1 VQSKASTLRSAAGNS
16 GTPLSKKLGLKT
28 LKRPLKVACLVCPM
42 VAGVLFACAAPAQSP
57 IPDPKQALREQESA
71 DKFQRDGI
79 RLEIE
84 TNINRLKRCMAKR
97 ACPANGFPKL
107 LLGLTPSEVEGILGP
122 PQYHLQLG
130 ENDLYYW
137 TVPLSAKG
145 TVSAV
150 RVQVIYGDCY
160 YREKDSRAKAV
171 CEVTP
176 Y

>member
-1 VQSKASTLRSAAGNS
+1 
-16 GTPLSKKLGLKT
+16 
-28 LKRPLKVACLVCPM
+28 M
-42 VAGVLFACAAPAQSP
+42 VTAVLFECAAAAQSP
-57 IPDPKQALREQESA
+57 IPDPKQSLRGQEAA

-97 ACPANGFPKL
+97 ACLANGFPKL
-107 LLGLTPSEVEGILGP
+107 LLGLTPSEVEGILGS

-137 TVPLSAKG
+137 TVPLIAKG

-160 YREKDSRAKAV
+160 YREKNSRAKAV